1 METLL
6 SLLLG
11 ISLSA
16 ACGFRIFVPFLVMSI
31 AALSGHLTLD
41 SGFAWIGSP
50 AALLMFAIAT
60 VLEVGGY
67 YIPWLDEILDVIATP
82 TAVVAGTL
90 TTASTI
96 TEMSPMLQWTLAIV
110 AGGGAASIIQGL
122 TDITR
127 LTSSLSTGGV
137 ANPLLATMEL
147 ITSTLL
153 SIMAIALPLFTGV
166 IVIGVL
172 VFAAQKLWIF
182 FRRRSLSKA
191 RNNHSLE

>member
-1 METLL
+1 LESLL

-16 ACGFRIFVPFLVMSI
+16 ACGFRIFVPFLVMSV

-50 AALLMFAIAT
+50 AALVMFAIAT
-60 VLEVGGY
+60 VLEVAGY

-82 TAVVAGTL
+82 TAIVAGTL

-110 AGGGAASIIQGL
+110 AGGGAAGIIQGL
-122 TDITR
+122 TDVTR

-137 ANPLLATMEL
+137 ANPLVSTMEL

-172 VFAAQKLWIF
+172 IFAAQKLWVF
-182 FRRRSLSKA
+182 FRRRSSSTK
-191 RNNHSLE
+191 SDEF

>member
-1 METLL
+1 
-6 SLLLG
+6 
-11 ISLSA
+11 
-16 ACGFRIFVPFLVMSI
+16 MSI

-41 SGFAWIGSP
+41 SGFAWIGTP
-50 AALLMFAIAT
+50 AALLMFTIAT
-60 VLEVGGY
+60 VLEVAGY
-67 YIPWLDEILDVIATP
+67 YIPWLDEVLDVIATP

-110 AGGGAASIIQGL
+110 AGGGAAAIIQGL
-122 TDITR
+122 TDVTR
-127 LTSSLSTGGV
+127 LTSTLSTGGI

-153 SIMAIALPLFTGV
+153 SVMAIALPLFTGV

-172 VFAAQKLWIF
+172 VFAAQKLWKV
-182 FRRRSLSKA
+182 FRRRSKSQ
-191 RNNHSLE
+191 SIE

>member
-1 METLL
+1 LETLL